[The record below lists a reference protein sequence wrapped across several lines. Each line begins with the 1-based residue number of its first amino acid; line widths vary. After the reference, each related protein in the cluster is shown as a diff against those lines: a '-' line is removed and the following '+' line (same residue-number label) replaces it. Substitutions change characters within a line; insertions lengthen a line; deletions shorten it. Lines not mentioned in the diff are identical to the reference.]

1 MGRAAE
7 YAQSNIRKN
16 KAIVM
21 EAAVRQPF
29 SMCFADQDLRD
40 DTEFCMEILKK
51 NGLAME
57 YMSKRLKR
65 NMMLVEIAINQ
76 NPNSLVYAHID
87 VRNDPGIQKKVKEL
101 LEGKGRGRRRPDLRD
116 Q

>member
-7 YAQSNIRKN
+7 CAQSNIRKS

-29 SMCFADQDLRD
+29 SMCFADADLRD

-87 VRNDPGIQKKVKEL
+87 VRSDPGIQKKVKEL
-101 LEGKGRGRRRPDLRD
+101 LEGKGRGRRRPA
-116 Q
+116 